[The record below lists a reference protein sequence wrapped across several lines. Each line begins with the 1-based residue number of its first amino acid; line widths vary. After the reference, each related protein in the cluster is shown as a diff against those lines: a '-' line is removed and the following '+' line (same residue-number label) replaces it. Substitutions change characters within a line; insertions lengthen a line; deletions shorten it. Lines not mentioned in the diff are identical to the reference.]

1 MEKLILHYAAKITR
15 FTIAGIVLMLLS
27 FFALPGKVF
36 AQRDTSKNLKQV
48 DILTSPIPKVQT
60 LAPAQQLTNTD
71 FARYSAFNVA
81 DAIRNF
87 AGVNIKDY
95 GGIGGLKTVSVRS
108 LGADNTAVLYNGV
121 QLNNAQTGQID
132 LSKFNLNNIQEIV
145 LYNAQPP
152 DICQTAR
159 AFASASVLSVKTI
172 VPALT
177 LEKPYQILTG
187 IKGGSFGLLN
197 PYLQWQQRLSEHWAF
212 VINGAEEYANGRYQY
227 KVTTSQNDTTAIR
240 ANDQI
245 DAQQIDAGLY
255 WTKSDSTKFN
265 LQFNY
270 YHSDRGVPGPNII
283 NAVLPNQ
290 YLHNRDYF
298 VQAGYEHLAASSLQF
313 KINTRLS
320 QSYLNY
326 FLSPYFNIQGYIDE
340 HYTQHEAY
348 QSVAVAYK
356 ILPNWQF
363 SLASDVDV
371 TDLQSDV
378 YSFAFPTRLSLF
390 NVLAT
395 DFTTG
400 RWRFQ
405 ANLLNTYIHDNVK
418 TGTAATSRSKFTP
431 TIMASVQPFKN
442 VGLQLRAFYKS
453 VYRNPTFAEQYYYA
467 IAPRPLRPEYTDQ
480 YNLGAS
486 YSKSL
491 QGMVDYIAL
500 TADVYYNNV
509 KDKIIFIPA
518 RSPVTPSAVNLGSV
532 EIKGLDVNL
541 KSKFNLSTQLKGLLS
556 ASFTHQDAVDVTN
569 RTDSYYLDQI
579 PYVPVNTMAFN
590 AGLNY
595 QQLGIYYNQVLSS
608 SRYSASD
615 HVSINYLPDYS
626 ISDAS
631 VVYRFLLSHKPVMV
645 SGEVNNLFDKS
656 YTVVQNYP
664 MPGRSL
670 RFTLQITI

>member
-1 MEKLILHYAAKITR
+1 MEKPIQPYTAKFAR
-15 FTIAGIVLMLLS
+15 FTKAGAGLLLLS
-27 FFALPGKVF
+27 LFARPVQVL
-36 AQRDTSKNLKQV
+36 AQRDTTKKLKQ
-48 DILTSPIPKVQT
+48 IEIKNSAIPHVQT
-60 LAPAQQLTNTD
+60 ITPSQQLNTND
-71 FARYSAFNVA
+71 FVRYSAFNVA

-87 AGVNIKDY
+87 AGVNVKDY

-132 LSKFNLNNIQEIV
+132 LSKFNLNNIQEV
-145 LYNAQPP
+145 TLYNAQPP

-159 AFASASVLSVKTI
+159 AFASASVLSIKTI
-172 VPALT
+172 VPVLT
-177 LEKPYQILTG
+177 REKPYQMLVG
-187 IKGGSFGLLN
+187 IKGGSFGLVN
-197 PYLQWQQRLSEHWAF
+197 PYLQWQQLLSKHWSF
-212 VINGAEEYANGRYQY
+212 VINGLEEYANGQFKY
-227 KVTTSQNDTTAIR
+227 KVATSRNDSSAIR

-245 DAQQIDAGLY
+245 NAQQIDAGLY
-255 WTKSDSTKFN
+255 WTKSDSVKFN

-283 NAVLPNQ
+283 NAILPNQ

-298 VQAGYEHLAASSLQF
+298 IQAGYEHLAINSLQF
-313 KINTRLS
+313 KLNTRLS

-326 FLSPYFNIQGYIDE
+326 FNSPYLNIQGYIDE
-340 HYTQHEAY
+340 HYTQREAY
-348 QSVAVAYK
+348 QSVAVAYEV
-356 ILPNWQF
+356 INNWQV
-363 SLASDVDV
+363 SVASDVDV
-371 TDLQSDV
+371 ANLQSDV

-395 DFTTG
+395 DITAG
-400 RWRFQ
+400 RWHFQ
-405 ANLLNTYIHDNVK
+405 ANLLNTYIHDHVK
-418 TGTAATSRSKFTP
+418 TGMAAASHSKFTP
-431 TIMASVQPFKN
+431 TIMASVEPFKN
-442 VGLQLRAFYKS
+442 SGLQLRAFYKAI
-453 VYRNPTFAEQYYYA
+453 YRNPTFSEQYYYA
-467 IAPRPLRPEYTDQ
+467 IAPRLLRPEYTDQ

-486 YSKSL
+486 YSKSFL
-491 QGMVDYIAL
+491 GILDYIAL

-541 KSKFNLSTQLKGLLS
+541 KSKFNLTTQLKGTLS
-556 ASFTHQDAVDVTN
+556 ASYTHQNALDVTN
-569 RTDSYYLDQI
+569 PTDSYYLDQI
-579 PYVPVNTMAFN
+579 PYVPVNTLAFN
-590 AGLNY
+590 TGVNY
-595 QQLGIYYNQVLSS
+595 QQLGIYYNQILSS
-608 SRYSASD
+608 SRYS
-615 HVSINYLPDYS
+615 VSNHDAIYYLPAYS

-631 VVYRFLLSHKPVMV
+631 VVYRFSLSHKPVMV
-645 SGEVNNLFDKS
+645 SGEVNNLFNKS